1 MEIMKVLFDQEVVTR
16 SLLEAKFDEGIKE
29 GRNEGI
35 KEGRNEGIKE
45 GRDEGRNEEKADV
58 VRRGR
63 LSGLSDDVLMGIT
76 GLSHEDMMKI
86 H

>member
-16 SLLEAKFDEGIKE
+16 SLLEAKFD
-29 GRNEGI
+29 EGI

>member
-1 MEIMKVLFDQEVVTR
+1 MDIMKVLFDQEVVTR
-16 SLLEAKFDEGIKE
+16 SLLEAKY
-29 GRNEGI
+29 
-35 KEGRNEGIKE
+35 
-45 GRDEGRNEEKADV
+45 DEGRNEEKADV
-58 VRRGR
+58 VRKGR